1 MSMWF
6 YDEGREMEEY
16 QSVKKHV
23 RALEKEYLELRE
35 VLRDAQKALKTDP
48 HSELQQARIKHLE
61 KRIKLLEEK
70 NPWLLWDMPI
80 EAALFSPPHG

>member
-6 YDEGREMEEY
+6 YDEAGEMAEY

-35 VLRDAQKALKTDP
+35 VLREARKDLIADP
-48 HSELQQARIKHLE
+48 HSELQQARVNHLE
-61 KRIKLLEEK
+61 KRIKHLEEN
-70 NPWLLWDMPI
+70 NPWLSWDTPI
-80 EAALFSPPHG
+80 EVALFSPPHG